1 MRCTIPKRKNVAE
14 DLEIIMHEVLVYE
27 VMDEIPISNRKSQ

>member
-1 MRCTIPKRKNVAE
+1 MKKEKRKNVAE